1 MFISVSSCYMG
12 LFLALA
18 SVYGVVTQTG
28 DPIINT
34 IVGLIG
40 LAGLYGGLLGVYLSN
55 N

>member
-1 MFISVSSCYMG
+1 MFTSVASCYMG

-40 LAGLYGGLLGVYLSN
+40 VAGLYGGLLGVYLSN